1 VNKPQR
7 TQELVAQRPA
17 GAQATG
23 AALLELHDVRRLYPN
38 GDTVVRALDGV
49 SLTIEAGEFVAI
61 MGPSGSGK
69 STLMN
74 ILGCL
79 DRPTSGT
86 YRVAG
91 HDVSKLSLDELA
103 ALRCRTFGFVFQ
115 RFNLLPQITAAENVE
130 IPAIYAGRP
139 KSERIS
145 RARELL
151 TRLGLG
157 ERSEHKP
164 TELSGGQQQRVSI
177 ARALMN
183 EAQVILAD
191 EPTGA
196 LDSRSGEEVLALL
209 KELNAGG
216 RTVLLITHDPNV
228 AAHANRVIR
237 IADGKIVS
245 DERSDTTTPAFGAAR
260 AVSLDARNRL
270 LPDLVEAMKMALRSM
285 RANIFR
291 TALTLLGVVIGVAAV
306 VAMLAIGDGSRQQ
319 VLERISAMGTNL
331 LVVRPGGTG
340 VRTTGDNVSLV
351 EEDATAIGE
360 LDNVSIVSPER
371 STRATVRFGN
381 IDYQTQIQGAWP
393 GFTSA
398 RDWSLAEGSMFSEAD
413 VKSYA
418 PVIVLGRTVADNL
431 FPNGDSPI
439 GKYVL
444 VKNVPFEV
452 SGVLARKG
460 ATAWGSD
467 QDDVVLM
474 PLSTGYM
481 RLFGRRFVNSIT
493 VFVDDIRRVAE
504 TEEAIKERLI
514 QRHRVE
520 DFRIRNMASIIESA
534 VATQQTL
541 TILLASVAAISLL
554 VGGIGVMNIMLV
566 SVTERTREIGVRM
579 ATGARTGNIL
589 LQFNTEAMVVC
600 GIGGLVGVALGIG
613 VALLCRWFGMAIV
626 LSVIPAVL
634 AFSCAFLTGLLFG
647 YLPARKAAHMDP
659 VAALAYE

>member
-7 TQELVAQRPA
+7 AQEIVAKAVP
-17 GAQATG
+17 
-23 AALLELHDVRRLYPN
+23 ALLELRDVRRLYPN

-79 DRPTSGT
+79 DRPTDGT

-91 HDVSKLSLDELA
+91 HDVSGLSLDELA

-139 KSERIS
+139 KSERLA

-157 ERSEHKP
+157 DRTDHKP

-183 EAQVILAD
+183 EAQVVLAD

-196 LDSRSGEEVLALL
+196 LDSHSGEEVLALL

-245 DERSDTTTPAFGAAR
+245 DERKDAGIPAGAVR
-260 AVSLDARNRL
+260 AVSLEARNRF
-270 LPDLVEAMKMALRSM
+270 LPDLVEATKMALRSM

-291 TALTLLGVVIGVAAV
+291 TALTLLGVIIGVAAV

-331 LVVRPGGTG
+331 LVVRPGGAG
-340 VRTTGDNVSLV
+340 VRTTGNNVSLV
-351 EEDATAIGE
+351 EEDAAAIAE
-360 LDNVSIVSPER
+360 IENVGVVSPER
-371 STRATVRFGN
+371 STSSTVRFGN
-381 IDYQTQIQGAWP
+381 IDYQTSIQGAWP
-393 GFTSA
+393 GFTTA

-431 FPNGDSPI
+431 FPNGESPV

-460 ATAWGSD
+460 ATAWGTD
-467 QDDVVLM
+467 QDDIVLM

-493 VFVDDIRRVAE
+493 VYVDDVGRIAE
-504 TEEAIKERLI
+504 TEEAIKQRLI
-514 QRHRVE
+514 ERHRAE
-520 DFRIRNMASIIESA
+520 DFRIRNTASILETA

-541 TILLASVAAISLL
+541 TILLGSVAAISLL

-579 ATGARTGNIL
+579 ATGARAGNIL

-600 GIGGLVGVALGIG
+600 GIGGIVGVLLGIG
-613 VALLCRWFGMAIV
+613 VALVCQWFGMAIV
-626 LSVIPAVL
+626 LSAVPAMM